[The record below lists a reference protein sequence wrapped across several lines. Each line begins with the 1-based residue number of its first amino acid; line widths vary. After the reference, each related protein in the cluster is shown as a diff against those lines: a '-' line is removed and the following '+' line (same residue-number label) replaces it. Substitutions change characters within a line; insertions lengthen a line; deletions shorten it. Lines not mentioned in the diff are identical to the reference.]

1 MKTLTVELGTR
12 SYPIYVGEHLL
23 QPDSSPL
30 VDHVGHNVLVV
41 TNETVGPLY
50 LESVRA
56 TLGERHVVT
65 HELPDGEQFKTLEQ
79 VNAIVTS
86 ALQAGFSRDATFIAL
101 GGGVVG
107 DMTGFA
113 AAIFMRGVPCV
124 QIPTTLLSQVDSS
137 VGGKT
142 GVNHPLGKNLL
153 GAFHQ
158 PRCVVIDTATLSTLP
173 EREFSAGMAEVIKH
187 GAIADLDYFNSLE
200 ANIEALMRRD
210 TTVLASA
217 ILRSCRIKAQVV
229 AEDETER
236 GRRAILNFGHT
247 FGHAI
252 EACTNFKRWLHGE
265 AVAMGMLMAAD
276 MSELDTESQQR
287 LRALIEAA
295 GLPVAPG
302 SIAASDLLAAMAHDK
317 KVAAG
322 QITLILLD
330 RLGAATISR
339 DYDPPRLNQVLD
351 DWSD

>member
-1 MKTLTVELGTR
+1 MNTLTVELGTR
-12 SYPIYVGEHLL
+12 SYPIFVGEQLL
-23 QPDSSPL
+23 QPDRSPL
-30 VDHVGHNVLVV
+30 VDHVGHDVLVV

-56 TLGERHVVT
+56 TLGACRVVT

-79 VNAIVTS
+79 VNAIVTT
-86 ALQAGFSRDATFIAL
+86 ALQAGFSRDATFVAL

-142 GVNHPLGKNLL
+142 GVNHSLGKNLL

-187 GAIADLDYFNSLE
+187 GAIADLDYFESLE
-200 ANIEALMRRD
+200 ANIEVLMQRD
-210 TTVLASA
+210 PTALASA
-217 ILRSCRIKAQVV
+217 ILQSCRIKAQVV

-252 EACTNFKRWLHGE
+252 EACTGFKRWLHGE

-276 MSELDTESQQR
+276 MSGLDTESQQR

-295 GLPVAPG
+295 GLPVSPG
-302 SIAASDLLAAMAHDK
+302 SIAGSDLLIAMSHDK

-322 QITLILLD
+322 QITLILLE
-330 RLGAATISR
+330 RLGVATISR
-339 DYDPPRLNQVLD
+339 DYDPRRLNQVLD